1 MQSIHRTL
9 RPVGPNECALAIAI
23 PLIREEFLDDLAR
36 PAEKYL
42 VHHFRRQRGLQ
53 KAAPEFCWEVYARDE
68 AAFAETI
75 CTEVERLGVTVC
87 RRARLPD
94 LTRLLSEFP
103 VVTLLAHWR
112 FVTLTAHDVLNAP
125 RLLQLLR
132 SPENNIQQLARDA
145 FEVYDTE
152 LLQTDSNAQADNS
165 ELCRRVAQVIGTI
178 SAEAEKLYWEAPANQ
193 EFDPEQME
201 DRVKG
206 RLTRS
211 EFEYAF
217 PGCLAPAP
225 SIEFGDCLRTVDE
238 LIEAIPDDFDGLL
251 DFTMCNSV
259 IPAAQ
264 VRSKRSNC
272 VVAANRHPAELRARL
287 YLYGLQVSLLAKQS
301 MPFMDVV
308 KEVHTN
314 LSSYNS
320 GGRELWNRFARFFR
334 IIRKRH

>member
-1 MQSIHRTL
+1 MQSTHPTL

-36 PAEKYL
+36 PGEKDL

-68 AAFAETI
+68 AAFAETV

-87 RRARLPD
+87 RRARLVD
-94 LTRLLSEFP
+94 LTRLVSEFP

-112 FVTLTAHDVLNAP
+112 FVKPTAKDVLNAP
-125 RLLQLLR
+125 RMLQLLR
-132 SPENNIQQLARDA
+132 SPENSIQQLARDA
-145 FEVYDTE
+145 LEVHDNE
-152 LLQTDSNAQADNS
+152 LLQADANAQDNS

-178 SAEAEKLYWEAPANQ
+178 SAEAEKLYWEATANQ

-217 PGCLAPAP
+217 PGCLAPAR

-238 LIEAIPDDFDGLL
+238 LIEAIPDGFDGLL

-287 YLYGLQVSLLAKQS
+287 YLYGLQVSLLAKQP

-320 GGRELWNRFARFFR
+320 RGRELWNLFDRFFR
-334 IIRKRH
+334 IFRKRH